1 MSDFASEGLTP
12 FQQLLLSR
20 FAGQTPP
27 ADAFA
32 GWSRQ
37 ADPSVSVFDPM
48 QAGMTL
54 RPLGQGA
61 SIVTYGLTPNLLRG
75 SGVVPAARV
84 LAAPQTS
91 LANRAGNAG
100 LEPTPAPPD
109 FTSDLAQYGQDL
121 QDQAR
126 NRVTQQDLSAVEA
139 TARARGMRAGLQALP
154 TFDATDPAYRWSAV
168 VPQSLGRPA
177 SAPLPTRPAPGRSA
191 LAQGIAALAGM
202 VDPRAAGSYSAAP
215 LLAGIEAANTQY
227 NDRLRQYAL
236 AQEQNNAQYGAQR
249 VDAEQAN
256 RFALLNAEENTA
268 AALRAREAQD
278 SMASRRVPY
287 LSGTEDA
294 EALASGLPA
303 LGERERTSLE
313 AGADAAAILER
324 MNLVDKQYMQAL
336 EAARYTN
343 NPLARIQVET
353 LRQQGLYYRALLRKV
368 EAGGASAP
376 GSGNGAEQTT
386 SAPRPALP
394 TPATRLPVPTPGSPA
409 ATRSPAP
416 TATPPG
422 QPTGTPRR
430 AAPTAT
436 PPVGGQP
443 ASPPSRFAPP
453 NPNAPNVIIR

>member
-20 FAGQTPP
+20 FPGQTAP
-27 ADAFA
+27 AEAFA

-48 QAGMTL
+48 QGGMTL
-54 RPLGQGA
+54 RPLGQGVSMA
-61 SIVTYGLTPNLLRG
+61 TYGLPPNLLRG

-84 LAAPQTS
+84 LASPQTS
-91 LANRAGNAG
+91 LGNRAGEAG
-100 LEPTPAPPD
+100 LEPIPTPPD
-109 FTSDLAQYGQDL
+109 FASDLARYGQDL

-126 NRVTQQDLSAVEA
+126 SRVTQQDLSAVEA
-139 TARARGMRAGLQALP
+139 AARARGMRAGLQALP

-168 VPQSLGRPA
+168 VPQSLGRPV
-177 SAPLPTRPAPGRSA
+177 SAPLPTRPGPGRSA
-191 LAQGIAALAGM
+191 LAAGIAALAGM

-227 NDRLRQYAL
+227 NDRLRQYAQ
-236 AQEQNNAQYGAQR
+236 AQEQNSAQYGAQR
-249 VDAEQAN
+249 ADAEQGN
-256 RFALLNAEENTA
+256 RFALRNAEESAA

-278 SMASRRVPY
+278 TAALRRGQY
-287 LSGTEDA
+287 GAGAEDA
-294 EALASGLPA
+294 EALAGALPA
-303 LGERERTSLE
+303 LGERERTSLA

-324 MNLVDKQYMQAL
+324 MNLVDKQYTQAL

-368 EAGGASAP
+368 EEGGMSGMGGGRGAGQGA
-376 GSGNGAEQTT
+376 
-386 SAPRPALP
+386 SAPRPALS
-394 TPATRLPVPTPGSPA
+394 TPATRLPIPTPGSPA
-409 ATRSPAP
+409 STRSPAP

-422 QPTGTPRR
+422 RPTGAPRNV
-430 AAPTAT
+430 APTAA
-436 PPVGGQP
+436 PPGGRP
-443 ASPPSRFAPP
+443 AGPTGRFAPP
-453 NPNAPNVIIR
+453 NPNAPNVILR